1 MKSLRIKALVTC
13 AFLLINVL
21 NLLAQDQLFLRGK
34 EEAIKVKV
42 IEVGTTEIKYKTWP
56 VVESMPVMVENKD
69 RIRKIILENGTIMKF
84 AEDEFSNAANY
95 ATQRKIAVKL
105 DPFIIPRG
113 VISIAGEYSLKP
125 GMSAEVGLGYIGIGN
140 YENSELWEFD
150 EANGFF
156 LRAGVKFINQPSY
169 YMKGMRYAHILK
181 GGYIRPELV
190 FTSYSTSSSYTG
202 YNYINTPPYS
212 IPVNYNAE
220 FKFTGGGFFLNFGK
234 QWVFSDVFLVDFFV
248 GPGIAVKKA
257 KYYENGVEQPFDFYD
272 PSVTGLFGYTT
283 ITDQPGKAAISAQAG
298 LKVGVL
304 IGAKGEK

>member
-1 MKSLRIKALVTC
+1 MKQFKSKALITG
-13 AFLLINVL
+13 AFLLFNIL

-34 EEAIKVKV
+34 EDAIKVKV

-56 VVESMPVMVENKD
+56 VVESMPVIVENKD
-69 RIRKIILENGTIMKF
+69 RIRKIIFENGTIMKF

-113 VISIAGEYSLKP
+113 VISIAGEYSIKP

-140 YENSELWEFD
+140 YDNSELWAFD
-150 EANGFF
+150 QAKGFF
-156 LRAGVKFINQPSY
+156 LRAGIKFINQPSY
-169 YMKGMRYAHILK
+169 YLKGMRYAHILK

-190 FTSYSTSSSYTG
+190 YINNTNTAANYNSFYSSFFSSSRNVG
-202 YNYINTPPYS
+202 
-212 IPVNYNAE
+212 AE
-220 FKFTGGGFFLNFGK
+220 WQFTGGGFFLNFGK

-248 GPGIAVKKA
+248 GPGIAVKKVN
-257 KYYENGVEQPFDFYD
+257 YYENGVEQPLDIYY
-272 PSVTGLFGYTT
+272 PTVTGMFGFTT
-283 ITDQPGKAAISAQAG
+283 ITAQPGKTAISAQAG

-304 IGAKGEK
+304 IGAKAEK

>member
-1 MKSLRIKALVTC
+1 MKKAIIFGVFILLG
-13 AFLLINVL
+13 AF
-21 NLLAQDQLFLRGK
+21 NLMAQDQLFLRGK

-56 VVESMPVMVENKD
+56 VVESMPLMVENKD
-69 RIRKIILENGTIMKF
+69 RIRKIILENGTVMKF

-113 VISIAGEYSLKP
+113 VISIAGEYSIKP

-140 YENSELWEFD
+140 YDNSEFWEFD
-150 EANGFF
+150 KANGFF

-190 FTSYSTSSSYTG
+190 YLSNTNTSTIVTYG
-202 YNYINTPPYS
+202 NFPPYNRAD
-212 IPVNYNAE
+212 VNAE
-220 FKFTGGGFFLNFGK
+220 LKFIGGGFFLNFGK

-248 GPGIAVKKA
+248 GPGIAMKKA
-257 KYYENGVEQPFDFYD
+257 KYFVNGVEQPVDFYD
-272 PSVTGLFGYTT
+272 PTETGMFAFTT
-283 ITDQPGKAAISAQAG
+283 ITAQPGKVAFSAQAG

>member
-1 MKSLRIKALVTC
+1 MQKEYKKALQLAVI
-13 AFLLINVL
+13 FVFISLSS
-21 NLLAQDQLFLRGK
+21 LAQDQMFLRGK
-34 EEAIKVKV
+34 EEALKVKV
-42 IEVGTTEIKYKTWP
+42 IEIGTTEIKYKTWP
-56 VVESMPVMVENKD
+56 VVESMPIMVENKD
-69 RIRKIILENGTIMKF
+69 RIRKIIFENGTIMRF
-84 AEDEFSNAANY
+84 AEDEFSNAVNY
-95 ATQRKIAVKL
+95 ATQRKIAVKI

-125 GMSAEVGLGYIGIGN
+125 GMSTEVGLGYIGIGN

-169 YMKGMRYAHILK
+169 YIKGMRYAHILK

-190 FTSYSTSSSYTG
+190 FTSYSTSSSYTY

-234 QWVFSDVFLVDFFV
+234 QWVFNDVFLVDFFV

-257 KYYENGVEQPFDFYD
+257 KYFENGVEQPVDFYD
-272 PSVTGLFGYTT
+272 PSVTGLFAYTT
-283 ITDQPGKAAISAQAG
+283 ITDQPGKAAFSAQAG
-298 LKVGVL
+298 LKVGML
-304 IGAKGEK
+304 IGAKAKE